1 MRIGIHVRGF
11 EAGQP
16 VAVQWALQRRAET
29 IQIFASNPRQWRVPA
44 VNPQTDIRL
53 REQMAEH
60 DIGPLFIH
68 SPYLVNLASPT
79 PATAQ
84 ASCRTVKWT
93 LERAAALD
101 VAGVVVH
108 AGHCVGGE
116 RSRALQQSAEALCRL
131 LDEAPAGPKIL
142 TELTAGAKGAV
153 ASRLPQL
160 QQLLEVCGGHER
172 LGVCLDT
179 CHMWAAG
186 YDLKD
191 PDAVEELVA
200 ELKEV
205 GLHRLELIHT
215 NDSKDPL
222 DSRRD
227 RHEHIGSGQIG
238 IEGFVNLMEHP
249 ALAGVPLICETPG
262 QALDDR
268 RNVTA
273 LKRLRDRKSAAP
285 G

>member
-11 EAGQP
+11 EAGKP
-16 VAVQWALQRRAET
+16 VAVEWALQRGAET
-29 IQIFASNPRQWRVPA
+29 IQIFASNPRQWRLPA
-44 VNPQTDIRL
+44 VDPQADIRL
-53 REQMAEH
+53 RDQLAEH

-79 PATAQ
+79 PATGQ

-116 RSRALQQSAEALCRL
+116 RSRALQQSAERLCRL
-131 LDEAPAGPKIL
+131 LDEAPAGPKVLI
-142 TELTAGAKGAV
+142 ELTAGAKGAV

-160 QQLLEVCGGHER
+160 QQLLDACGGHER

-191 PDAVEELVA
+191 PDAVEGLVA

-215 NDSKDPL
+215 NDSRDPL

-238 IEGFVNLMEHP
+238 IEGFANLIEHP

-262 QALDDR
+262 QAPDDR
-268 RNVTA
+268 RNVAA
-273 LKRLRDRKSAAP
+273 LKRLRDRKSTAP
-285 G
+285 A